1 MSYQP
6 SDERYERIKY
16 RHTGRSGLKLPEV
29 SLGLWHNFG
38 HNALSGNARA
48 MCRTA
53 FDNGIT
59 HFDLANNYG
68 PPPGSAEELF
78 GEILA
83 TDFRGYRD
91 EMVISTKAG
100 RLLQPGLPDNPAA
113 MGWPDPLPFHPVF
126 DYSHDGIRRSIE
138 DSLQRLGLDRIDILY
153 VHDIGTVT
161 HGDDNARH
169 WRDLERGGYRALDE
183 LRSEGRVRAI
193 GLGVNESAVCLDA
206 LGIGDWDVFL
216 LAGRYTLLEQAPLED
231 LLPACEAAGT
241 SLVIGGPFNSGVLVG
256 GDTWDY
262 GTVPVEVRTRVA
274 ALSACCNEYGV
285 PLPAAALQFPL
296 AHPAVASVI
305 PGLRSPAEL
314 ADTLS
319 WTGHAIPPAFWAA
332 LKDGGL
338 VHQDAPLPDGNPFE
352 E

>member
-1 MSYQP
+1 MAFARRSVGGTGLTVPTLGFGGAPLGGLFDAVSKAQAEATLREAFKAGMTYVDTAP
-6 SDERYERIKY
+6 FYGFGNSERRV
-16 RHTGRSGLKLPEV
+16 G
-29 SLGLWHNFG
+29 
-38 HNALSGNARA
+38 
-48 MCRTA
+48 
-53 FDNGIT
+53 
-59 HFDLANNYG
+59 DLLRGQNYV
-68 PPPGSAEELF
+68 L
-78 GEILA
+78 
-83 TDFRGYRD
+83 
-91 EMVISTKAG
+91 STKVG
-100 RLLQPGLPDNPAA
+100 RLLRPGLPDNPAA

-126 DYSHDGIRRSIE
+126 DYSHDGIRRSFE

-161 HGDDNARH
+161 HGDDNAGH

-319 WTGHAIPPAFWAA
+319 WTSHAIPSAFWAA

>member
-1 MSYQP
+1 MAFARRSVGGTDLTVPTLGFGGAPLGGLFDAVSKAQAEATLREAFKAGMTYVDTAP
-6 SDERYERIKY
+6 FYGFGNSERRV
-16 RHTGRSGLKLPEV
+16 G
-29 SLGLWHNFG
+29 
-38 HNALSGNARA
+38 
-48 MCRTA
+48 
-53 FDNGIT
+53 
-59 HFDLANNYG
+59 DLLRGQNYV
-68 PPPGSAEELF
+68 L
-78 GEILA
+78 
-83 TDFRGYRD
+83 
-91 EMVISTKAG
+91 STKVG

-126 DYSHDGIRRSIE
+126 DYSHDGIRRSFE

-161 HGDDNARH
+161 HGDDNAGH
-169 WRDLERGGYRALDE
+169 WRNLERGGYRALDE

-274 ALSACCNEYGV
+274 ALSACCNEYDV